1 MKYIFKIFKKFIYSA
16 FTLFFFNVMIIPLNV
31 NIGINIITILFISF
45 FGLISL
51 PFFLIL
57 SLYFI

>member
-1 MKYIFKIFKKFIYSA
+1 MKYIFKILKKFIYSA
-16 FTLFFFNVMIIPLNV
+16 FTLFFFNIMIIPLNV

-57 SLYFI
+57 NLYFI

>member
-1 MKYIFKIFKKFIYSA
+1 MKYIFKILKKFIYSA
-16 FTLFFFNVMIIPLNV
+16 FTLFVFNIMIIPLNV

>member
-1 MKYIFKIFKKFIYSA
+1 MKYIFKILKKFIYSA
-16 FTLFFFNVMIIPLNV
+16 FTLFFFNIMIIPLNV